1 MGERLSIPL
10 MPLAIEIYIIGEI
23 CDISRIT
30 LFLIAF
36 YKNIG
41 NIVLRFV
48 IGYYFKIHR
57 SLKRRTWLGN
67 RWFAATQERQG
78 YMADKTIPR
87 PVQPKRKKVKVL
99 VPLAKKKKVKHAK
112 ETDPL
117 ALYLKQIS
125 RYPLLTAEEEIS
137 IGAKIQDARL
147 QVRLLDESRLTSGLS
162 DEAWANER
170 TQWERELIAIK
181 NRMISSNLRL
191 VVSIAKNYQHRGLG
205 LLDLIDEGNIGL
217 IEAVERFDYTRGC
230 RFSTYGTWWI
240 RQAIIK
246 SLADKGRVIRI
257 PIHMLNTIKK
267 CYFVAKQLTQDL
279 GRDPYPEE
287 LAEKLGMEPKKVK
300 EIMKLS
306 QETASLDTTVD
317 EDNVTHLSDLIKDE
331 NVVEPFEEVFS
342 MALQDTLGDV
352 LKNLSQRE
360 ITIIKLRYGL
370 NGEGPRTLEET
381 GKLLGITRE
390 RVRQIQEKAIQK
402 LKELQEL
409 SAFQEES

>member
-1 MGERLSIPL
+1 MNDS
-10 MPLAIEIYIIGEI
+10 
-23 CDISRIT
+23 
-30 LFLIAF
+30 AF
-36 YKNIG
+36 QTR
-41 NIVLRFV
+41 VT
-48 IGYYFKIHR
+48 
-57 SLKRRTWLGN
+57 S
-67 RWFAATQERQG
+67 
-78 YMADKTIPR
+78 
-87 PVQPKRKKVKVL
+87 
-99 VPLAKKKKVKHAK
+99 KKKRSATPAFITKKHK
-112 ETDPL
+112 KQKYPHETDPL

-125 RYPLLTAEEEIS
+125 RYPLLTAEEELALGERIVRS
-137 IGAKIQDARL
+137 RAMVWEIDEESKNGPVSAERFAERL
-147 QVRLLDESRLTSGLS
+147 ES
-162 DEAWANER
+162 D
-170 TQWERELIAIK
+170 RELVFCK

-191 VVSIAKNYQHRGLG
+191 VVSIAKNYQHRGLS

-267 CYFVAKQLTQDL
+267 CYFVAKQLTQEL
-279 GRDPYPEE
+279 GRDPNPDE
-287 LAEKLGMEPKKVK
+287 LAERLGMDSRKVK

-317 EDNVTHLSDLIKDE
+317 EDNVTHLSDLIRDE
-331 NVVEPFEEVFS
+331 TATEPFEEVFS
-342 MALQDTLGDV
+342 MTLQDTLGSV
-352 LKNLSQRE
+352 LKNLNQRE
-360 ITIIKLRYGL
+360 MTIITLRYGL

-402 LKELQEL
+402 LKELQQL
-409 SAFQEES
+409 SEYQEHF

>member
-1 MGERLSIPL
+1 
-10 MPLAIEIYIIGEI
+10 
-23 CDISRIT
+23 
-30 LFLIAF
+30 
-36 YKNIG
+36 
-41 NIVLRFV
+41 
-48 IGYYFKIHR
+48 
-57 SLKRRTWLGN
+57 
-67 RWFAATQERQG
+67 
-78 YMADKTIPR
+78 MAEGTSPR
-87 PVQPKRKKVKVL
+87 PAQPKRKKAKASL
-99 VPLAKKKKVKHAK
+99 LITKKKKVKHAK

-125 RYPLLTAEEEIS
+125 RYPLLAAEEEIS
-137 IGAKIQDARL
+137 IGASIQEARGRL
-147 QVRLLDESRLTSGLS
+147 KLLDETRRAEGLT
-162 DEAWANER
+162 EEEWTEER
-170 TQWERELIAIK
+170 ARCARELIEIK

-267 CYFVAKQLTQDL
+267 CYFVAKQLTQEL
-279 GRDPYPEE
+279 GRDPNPEE
-287 LAEKLGMEPKKVK
+287 LAEKLGMDARRVK

-331 NVVEPFEEVFS
+331 NVTEPFEAVFS
-342 MALQDTLGDV
+342 MALQDTLSGV

-360 ITIIKLRYGL
+360 ITIIQLRYGL

-390 RVRQIQEKAIQK
+390 RVRQIQEKALQK

-409 SAFQEES
+409 SAYQDHS

>member
-1 MGERLSIPL
+1 VNPIDDYPDYSGGVEPVT
-10 MPLAIEIYIIGEI
+10 E
-23 CDISRIT
+23 
-30 LFLIAF
+30 
-36 YKNIG
+36 
-41 NIVLRFV
+41 
-48 IGYYFKIHR
+48 
-57 SLKRRTWLGN
+57 
-67 RWFAATQERQG
+67 
-78 YMADKTIPR
+78 KTSPKS
-87 PVQPKRKKVKVL
+87 PQPKKKLKVAVPVRKKK
-99 VPLAKKKKVKHAK
+99 PKHPK

-125 RYPLLTAEEEIS
+125 RYPLLTAEDD
-137 IGAKIQDARL
+137 IGTGEVIQPFRARL
-147 QVRLLDESRLTSGLS
+147 KG
-162 DEAWANER
+162 EAADSPVAGPPSPAIEGP
-170 TQWERELIAIK
+170 ERERMDRELVAAK
-181 NRMISSNLRL
+181 NRMITSNLRL
-191 VVSIAKNYQHRGLG
+191 VVSIAKNYQHRGLT

-279 GRDPYPEE
+279 GRDPKLEE
-287 LAEKLGMEPKKVK
+287 LAEKLGMEPKRVK

-317 EDNVTHLSDLIKDE
+317 EDNVTHLSDLIKDDS
-331 NVVEPFEEVFS
+331 VAEPFEEVFS
-342 MALQDTLGDV
+342 MTLQDTLADV

-402 LKELQEL
+402 LKELQQL
-409 SAFQEES
+409 SEYRGER